1 MIKRSLWILAL
12 TAALA
17 ACSSVEAG
25 AEAEAFLS
33 STGTSFNLTPDE
45 QAAKAAVNAKIQRLR
60 LIMKKLQ
67 IKNYR

>member
-1 MIKRSLWILAL
+1 LPPT
-12 TAALA
+12 TAATLLCGASAEAFA
-17 ACSSVEAG
+17 A
-25 AEAEAFLS
+25 AEAFLS